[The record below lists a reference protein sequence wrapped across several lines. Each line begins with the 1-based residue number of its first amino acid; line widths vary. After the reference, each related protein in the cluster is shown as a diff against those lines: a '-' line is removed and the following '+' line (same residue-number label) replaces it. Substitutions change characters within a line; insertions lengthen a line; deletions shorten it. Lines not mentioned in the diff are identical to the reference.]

1 MNYYR
6 WGSWLFLLGSGLF
19 TLDALGSSLQ
29 ELNWGSFVYLL
40 GCILFTVG
48 CVCFVVDAIES

>member
-6 WGSWLFLLGSGLF
+6 WGSWLFLLGSSLF
-19 TLDALGSSLQ
+19 TIDALGSNFD
-29 ELNWGSFVYLL
+29 ELTWHSFVYLL

-48 CVCFVVDAIES
+48 CFCFVVDADQQ